1 MKIVLLV
8 QICRNFNKILL
19 NLFLLKKAYKK
30 LVMNLIKLDNKIKKM
45 KILKYQ
51 TKSEIID

>member
-8 QICRNFNKILL
+8 QIYRDFNKILL

>member
-45 KILKYQ
+45 KILKY
-51 TKSEIID
+51 